1 MDEKRVHPPLFGRKA
16 FPKDCRMVQTHCP
29 GFVLREA
36 HFGLLQNLM
45 RSSPQCMEAGPIFSV
60 STGWGF
66 NDERFAWASLLLSGL
81 VTTQKSI
88 PTQLQTRKNRLAAV
102 RSSFGIYWC
111 FWLPIVDT
119 YRTLC

>member
-45 RSSPQCMEAGPIFSV
+45 RILLIGAAGQI
-60 STGWGF
+60 GY
-66 NDERFAWASLLLSGL
+66 SLL
-81 VTTQKSI
+81 
-88 PTQLQTRKNRLAAV
+88 
-102 RSSFGIYWC
+102 
-111 FWLPIVDT
+111 
-119 YRTLC
+119 